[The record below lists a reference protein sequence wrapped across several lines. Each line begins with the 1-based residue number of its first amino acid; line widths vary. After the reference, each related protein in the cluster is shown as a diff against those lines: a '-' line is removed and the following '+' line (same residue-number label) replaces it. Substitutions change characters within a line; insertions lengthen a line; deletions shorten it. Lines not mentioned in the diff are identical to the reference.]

1 VKLSSESIESAF
13 KSPIAWGIILGLAIG
28 KPAGIY
34 LTSKLA
40 VLSKLAELPEH
51 NSRSLI
57 ATGSTAGI
65 GFTVAI
71 FIAKL
76 AFTQAAIQDLAVT
89 AVIVGSLV
97 SALISVLLFRF
108 QAKTY

>member
-1 VKLSSESIESAF
+1 
-13 KSPIAWGIILGLAIG
+13 
-28 KPAGIY
+28 
-34 LTSKLA
+34 
-40 VLSKLAELPEH
+40 LPEH

-76 AFTQAAIQDLAVT
+76 AFTDTTIQDLAVT
-89 AVIVGSLV
+89 AVIVGSII
-97 SALISVLLFRF
+97 SALASILLFRF
-108 QAKTY
+108 QSKTY